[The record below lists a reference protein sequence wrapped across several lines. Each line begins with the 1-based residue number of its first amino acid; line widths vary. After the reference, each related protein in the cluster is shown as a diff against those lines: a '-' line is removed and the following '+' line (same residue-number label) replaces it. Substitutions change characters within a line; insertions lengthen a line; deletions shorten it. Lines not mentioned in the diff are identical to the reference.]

1 LHSEA
6 LKRKQNEY
14 RNCKTEM
21 KREHR
26 KIKSYSF
33 TRVKYYI
40 MREGLAFNIHNIENI
55 EKKQEEELL
64 CEIYCQVEDNY
75 NLQANLEYEVE
86 IMAREHNKEYE
97 SDE

>member
-1 LHSEA
+1 
-6 LKRKQNEY
+6 
-14 RNCKTEM
+14 M

-33 TRVKYYI
+33 TRVKSYI
-40 MREGLAFNIHNIENI
+40 MREGLAFNINNRENI

-64 CEIYCQVEDNY
+64 CEMYCQVEDNF

>member
-1 LHSEA
+1 
-6 LKRKQNEY
+6 
-14 RNCKTEM
+14 
-21 KREHR
+21 
-26 KIKSYSF
+26 
-33 TRVKYYI
+33 
-40 MREGLAFNIHNIENI
+40 MREGLAFNINNRENI

-64 CEIYCQVEDNY
+64 CEMYCQVEDNF